1 MPLVSIGAIGQLSLG
16 PGDPWL
22 VCLNLLVR
30 SRSANAGLLVA
41 MFTLDCFQVVSSV
54 TLCCPLE
61 ILHKLTV
68 YSV

>member
-30 SRSANAGLLVA
+30 SRSVNAGLLVA